1 MPEDVEKHFNF
12 PNLTTPVPGTL
23 REVLNNDIAPREKI
37 SLNGLGMTR
46 GKSWGLSMMMKIG
59 LEVDQDYNVFNY
71 GPPRLQK
78 DLKTQVRTI
87 VYQPGM
93 KPAP

>member
-1 MPEDVEKHFNF
+1 
-12 PNLTTPVPGTL
+12 
-23 REVLNNDIAPREKI
+23 
-37 SLNGLGMTR
+37 
-46 GKSWGLSMMMKIG
+46 MMMKIG